1 MFKQANYIL
10 MNKSVRLSLLLC
22 LVSLLGVSSCGG
34 STSGGG
40 GSEPE
45 VCISPSFNLRLT
57 NYGGTWRG
65 IATSRD
71 GNVGGIIILSLTQA
85 ADVAI
90 ERGSCTGVK
99 IRGVVSF
106 LPCVPVTPISGN
118 AGANRFAIMTIGRN
132 VSSLALEAI
141 SDFSGSDEIAPV
153 GIEMTGL

>member
-1 MFKQANYIL
+1 M
-10 MNKSVRLSLLLC
+10 
-22 LVSLLGVSSCGG
+22 GVSSCGG

-45 VCISPSFNLRLT
+45 VCISPPVFSRLT

-71 GNVGGIIILSLTQA
+71 GNVGGIIRLSLTQD

-90 ERGSCTGVK
+90 DGGSCIAVRIHGA
-99 IRGVVSF
+99 VSF
-106 LPCVPVTPISGN
+106 PPCVPVTRITGN
-118 AGANRFAIMTIGRN
+118 ADADGFAIMTIGRN

-141 SDFSGSDEIAPV
+141 SDFSGGDEIAPI
-153 GIEMTGL
+153 GIEMTGQYYLDTINVAGCPSVERGTVTLKKTS